1 MIKMSEREQSLQK
14 LFGGT
19 AWIAGVDEV
28 PSTLKHGSTGWIAG
42 AADVP
47 CTPHRRTV
55 AVAEEKSLAQWI
67 ADGSCGSPVQAN
79 KGSLFRKKEA
89 RKFFSSRPGARKVS
103 GAAQRR
109 SKESFGTVKGS

>member
-1 MIKMSEREQSLQK
+1 MSEREQSLQK

-47 CTPHRRTV
+47 WMPHGRTV
-55 AVAEEKSLAQWI
+55 AEE
-67 ADGSCGSPVQAN
+67 
-79 KGSLFRKKEA
+79 
-89 RKFFSSRPGARKVS
+89 VS
-103 GAAQRR
+103 GAMDRPWIAWIASASKQGKSLLKER
-109 SKESFGTVKGS
+109 STEIL

>member
-47 CTPHRRTV
+47 WTRHRRTV

-67 ADGSCGSPVQAN
+67 ADGSCGSQCKQTREV
-79 KGSLFRKKEA
+79 SSERKKHGNSLA
-89 RKFFSSRPGARKVS
+89 QGLAQGKSPALRKEGARKVL
-103 GAAQRR
+103 AP
-109 SKESFGTVKGS
+109 